1 MRRGVFFIYGWVL
14 LMVCLFSRPVPT
26 TASENLEQKR
36 VVYGG
41 SSWLG
46 HYPVWVGIKNGI
58 FQKKGLEVQFQQF
71 YASSGRMGSLV
82 AGDLD
87 FASTGSI
94 SAIALMAAG
103 VKRFSIIGTQD
114 SYATVEGIIAREGIS
129 SVKALKGKKLAV
141 TFASSAHVLVLDI
154 LKAEGLDP
162 KQDIHLINLKVS
174 EMPAAFKSGEV
185 DACAAWTPVFNR
197 LLAMDEARLLLDDTR
212 FSLFRQ
218 FGLGPGPDVL
228 VVRNGF
234 ARKCP
239 HTTRAFIE
247 GYFQSV
253 SELKDQPEACARILT
268 ELTRLDL
275 KDQINV
281 LRDITWYP
289 LDVQRKLM
297 VNPGS
302 FVKGLQKLADFLFE
316 NGQIDRSPPVRKW
329 IDPNL
334 SP

>member
-1 MRRGVFFIYGWVL
+1 MGWVF
-14 LMVCLFSRPVPT
+14 MVVCVLCRPVPV
-26 TASENLEQKR
+26 TAGQRLEQKN

-46 HYPVWVGIKNGI
+46 HYPVWVGIKNGV
-58 FQKKGLEVQFQQF
+58 FQQKGLEVQFQQF
-71 YASSGRMGSLV
+71 HASSGRMGSLV
-82 AGDLD
+82 GDHLD

-114 SYATVEGIIAREGIS
+114 SYATVEGIIAREGIP

-141 TFASSAHVLVLDI
+141 TFASSAHVLVLDV
-154 LKAEGLDP
+154 LKTEGLDP
-162 KQDIHLINLKVS
+162 KRDIHLINLKVS

-197 LLAMDEARLLLDDTR
+197 LLAMKRAHLLLNDTQ
-212 FSLFRQ
+212 FSLFKE

-228 VVRNGF
+228 VVRNAF

-239 HTTRAFIE
+239 NTTRAFIE

-253 SELKDQPEACARILT
+253 SELKDQPEACARVLT
-268 ELTRLDL
+268 GLTRLDL
-275 KDQINV
+275 KDQVNV
-281 LRDITWYP
+281 LKDITWYP
-289 LDVQRKLM
+289 LDAQSRLM

-302 FVKGLQKLADFLFE
+302 FVAGLQKLADFLFE
-316 NGQIDRSPPVRKW
+316 KGQIDRSPRVRKW

-334 SP
+334 LPGG